1 MTMQAL
7 SRGVETALR
16 ALLKRGGPTRRY
28 CDLADVDRRHLAKA
42 VELGLAET
50 LEGRNRKRARLTPAG
65 LYYARL
71 VALMP
76 PALQTLRAIT
86 PPAAAQGDI
95 ERWIAGRAAAE

>member
-1 MTMQAL
+1 MQPL

-16 ALLKRGGPTRRY
+16 ALLKRGGSTRRY

-42 VELGLAET
+42 VELGLVET

-71 VALMP
+71 VAFMP
-76 PALQTLRAIT
+76 PPRILQSIT
-86 PPAAAQGDI
+86 PPATSQGDI
-95 ERWIAGRAAAE
+95 ERWIALRSAAE